1 MRLKPHVNFSAFVSA
16 VLLSLLTQTTIAA
29 TVAANATGSAAASAT
44 VPATMGPMVE
54 RFVAGQHYQVLTT
67 PVAPSNPRKIEVI
80 EMFSYGCSH
89 CYEFEGT
96 VEPWRVRLPADVQ
109 FRAVPVL
116 FNPQFRALAQ
126 AFYTA
131 QALKIAD
138 KSHSAMFKALHAD
151 GKPLWQVAD
160 MARFYAG
167 YGVSASDFTRTM
179 DSFGVRASIQ
189 RSDQMTKAFQ
199 ITGVPAIVVNGKYV
213 VDGRMA
219 GSNAAM
225 LQVADFLIRKERDA
239 KRKKPAAAATRPT
252 PRTAAR

>member
-1 MRLKPHVNFSAFVSA
+1 MRLKPYVNFSAFLSA

-29 TVAANATGSAAASAT
+29 TATVNATANAA

-67 PVAPSNPRKIEVI
+67 PVPLSNPRKIEVI

-138 KSHSAMFKALHAD
+138 KSHSAMFKALHVD

-239 KRKKPAAAATRPT
+239 KRKKPAAAVTRPIPPT
-252 PRTAAR
+252 VAR

>member
-1 MRLKPHVNFSAFVSA
+1 MRLKPCAAIAAFLST
-16 VLLSLLTQTTIAA
+16 VLLVTQVTF
-29 TVAANATGSAAASAT
+29 AAAAPT
-44 VPATMGPMVE
+44 GALVE
-54 RFVAGQHYQVLTT
+54 RFVSGRHYQVLTN
-67 PVAPSNPRKIEVI
+67 PVRPANSQKIEVI

-96 VEPWRVRLPADVQ
+96 VEHWRARLPGDVQ

-126 AFYTA
+126 GFYTA
-131 QALKIAD
+131 QALKIVD
-138 KSHSAMFKALHAD
+138 KSHSAMFKALHTD
-151 GKPLWQVAD
+151 GKPMWQAAD

-167 YGVSASDFTRTM
+167 YGVSESDFTRTM
-179 DSFGVRASIQ
+179 DSFGVRASMQ
-189 RSDQMTKAFQ
+189 RSDKLTKDFQ

-219 GSNAAM
+219 GSNAGM

-239 KRKKPAAAATRPT
+239 KRTKPAASVTRPA
-252 PRTAAR
+252 PAVVAR